1 MAHIQMTDG
10 NSSDSG
16 LTEELTNEELTDEEL
31 TDEELSAIDG
41 GGVGALASGV
51 GSIATSIHGDISN
64 GRPINWSSA
73 AGAGWGGVIGGGI
86 TGGIAGAFGGPW
98 GIVPSA
104 SLAGED

>member
-16 LTEELTNEELTDEEL
+16 LTNEEFANEELTDEEL
-31 TDEELSAIDG
+31 STIDG
-41 GGVGALASGV
+41 GGVGALATGV
-51 GSIATSIHGDISN
+51 GSIATSIYGDISN
-64 GRPINWSSA
+64 DRPINWPSA

-86 TGGIAGAFGGPW
+86 TGGIVGAFGGPL